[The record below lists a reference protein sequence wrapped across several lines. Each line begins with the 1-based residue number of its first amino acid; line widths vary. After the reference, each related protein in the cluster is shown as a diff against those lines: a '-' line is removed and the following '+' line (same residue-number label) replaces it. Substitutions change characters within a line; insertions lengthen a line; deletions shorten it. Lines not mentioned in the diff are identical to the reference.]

1 MNDTWVYTVRDVTKI
16 LHCSPNYVYKL
27 IDKGFLPAFK
37 LGSLKILGKSLE
49 KFLIENQGKDLS
61 DLDNIRDLNIDN
73 KGDEDESSLCS

>member
-1 MNDTWVYTVRDVTKI
+1 MNDTLVYTVRDVTKI

-37 LGSLKILGKSLE
+37 LGSLKILGKYLE

>member
-1 MNDTWVYTVRDVTKI
+1 MNDTLVYTVRDVTKI

-27 IDKGFLPAFK
+27 IDKGILPAFK

>member
-1 MNDTWVYTVRDVTKI
+1 MNDTLVYTVRDVTKI

-61 DLDNIRDLNIDN
+61 NLDNIRDLNIDN

>member
-1 MNDTWVYTVRDVTKI
+1 MNDTLVYTVRDVTKI

>member
-1 MNDTWVYTVRDVTKI
+1 MNDTLVYTVRDVTKI

-73 KGDEDESSLCS
+73 KGDADESSLCS

>member
-1 MNDTWVYTVRDVTKI
+1 MNDTLVYTVRDITKI

>member
-1 MNDTWVYTVRDVTKI
+1 MSDTLVYTVRDVTKI